1 MPDDT
6 KQITSAAGAGP
17 MDTEFE
23 RLLQPTRYFKH
34 PRDVVHD
41 PTMTTAEKR
50 AILSSWA
57 SDASVI
63 DLSPTLRKMPGSFY
77 IASFDDVIDAL
88 EELDNL
94 GGEQS
99 EAPVEARPQERQDRN
114 RGGGFNNGPAGTGN
128 WI

>member
-1 MPDDT
+1 MPNET
-6 KQITSAAGAGP
+6 KRITSSAGTGP
-17 MDTEFE
+17 MDAEVE

-63 DLSPTLRKMPGSFY
+63 NSSPMLREKSGSFY
-77 IASFDDVIDAL
+77 IASFDDIIKAL

-94 GGEQS
+94 GGEQT
-99 EAPVEARPQERQDRN
+99 EASIEARPHERQDRN
-114 RGGGFNNGPAGTGN
+114 RGGGFNDGPAGTGN